1 MDFIRVDKF
10 MPTLGDVSPEE
21 HGGGPGLDVLVLLVQ
36 TLALRSLALKLGP
49 RAPPPR
55 VPGEL
60 ELADVSA
67 PGFGSHFT
75 KIGLWASNY
84 IVTCRQSMT

>member
-21 HGGGPGLDVLVLLVQ
+21 HGGGSGLDVLVLLVQ

-49 RAPPPR
+49 RAPTPR

-60 ELADVSA
+60 ELSDVSA

-75 KIGLWASNY
+75 KTGLWASNY
-84 IVTCRQSMT
+84 SVDTM